1 MTTAID
7 ETLSKFIEKL
17 QHEKVDG
24 LATGSGHVHK
34 DAAVQEPPA
43 VEESPASSRRSGQ
56 QRVTL
61 YSRVAT
67 ALIVLL
73 LAATGASYFLYRAER
88 EAITSRIDAI
98 VRTPLGIPLE
108 QRLLELEKSFVDT
121 SGANE
126 MRLQAIEHRL
136 AADHQAY
143 EQQLQDMGQRL
154 MQVHEPQEHRLQR
167 VEQRLANLQQPDG
180 KRLQAIESR
189 LVQITAR
196 MDDWAAVVADL
207 SNDDQ
212 SVAVMP
218 AATVAEPPA
227 VRPIEPVIVARN
239 NVVLRQPQSLPEV
252 SQDKPPSLPEV
263 SQDKPQS
270 LPEVSQ
276 DKPQRVAGTAA
287 VQGKWVINIGSYNRE
302 KTAAKKLGE
311 FQKQGVTAELVTAT
325 VRGKTIYRIQVPGFD
340 SMAEARGNAS
350 QVREALGL
358 KETWIRRR

>member
-17 QHEKVDG
+17 QHETVDG

-121 SGANE
+121 GGANE

-239 NVVLRQPQSLPEV
+239 NVVLRQPQSLP
-252 SQDKPPSLPEV
+252 KV